1 MKFNTPV
8 PKYELENRL
17 NAFKSE
23 LEKKD
28 KSWQMVLI
36 NNPVNLYYLTGTV
49 PDGLLVITK
58 EQAILWVRRDY
69 DRARNE
75 SEFEN
80 IRSMKSFRE
89 IAEYFK
95 DIPKT
100 VYLEYKYA
108 NLQWLSLIKKHL
120 AFEKYKDK

>member
-36 NNPVNLYYLTGTV
+36 NNPVNLYYLRLQEYVSHNGRKDFRYLTLTI
-49 PDGLLVITK
+49 LLPGK
-58 EQAILWVRRDY
+58 
-69 DRARNE
+69 NN
-75 SEFEN
+75 SN
-80 IRSMKSFRE
+80 
-89 IAEYFK
+89 
-95 DIPKT
+95 
-100 VYLEYKYA
+100 
-108 NLQWLSLIKKHL
+108 KKWS
-120 AFEKYKDK
+120 AQQGGNCPYR